1 MEVLTPRPPNSI
13 LVGSLPVV
21 LGSAPSLSIPG
32 LFQNTEDLLMSLADV
47 FLPVSCKP
55 LPLLDHI
62 TSSALSPP
70 EGSYPSLVTAP
81 GAQPGLELAATA
93 GGCDSLV
100 PCCGSL
106 LDFKPD
112 SVMIEEEAEGMGF
125 PEASAT
131 IVSAIDGF
139 KLVSATD
146 GVALV
151 SAISEGP
158 SLRSVG

>member
-1 MEVLTPRPPNSI
+1 
-13 LVGSLPVV
+13 
-21 LGSAPSLSIPG
+21 
-32 LFQNTEDLLMSLADV
+32 MSLADV

-112 SVMIEEEAEGMGF
+112 SVTIEDEAEGMGF

-146 GVALV
+146 GIALV
-151 SAISEGP
+151 SAIDVLSISEGP
-158 SLRSVG
+158 SLHSVG

>member
-1 MEVLTPRPPNSI
+1 
-13 LVGSLPVV
+13 
-21 LGSAPSLSIPG
+21 
-32 LFQNTEDLLMSLADV
+32 
-47 FLPVSCKP
+47 
-55 LPLLDHI
+55 
-62 TSSALSPP
+62 
-70 EGSYPSLVTAP
+70 
-81 GAQPGLELAATA
+81 
-93 GGCDSLV
+93 
-100 PCCGSL
+100 
-106 LDFKPD
+106 
-112 SVMIEEEAEGMGF
+112 MIEEEAEGMGF

>member
-1 MEVLTPRPPNSI
+1 
-13 LVGSLPVV
+13 
-21 LGSAPSLSIPG
+21 
-32 LFQNTEDLLMSLADV
+32 
-47 FLPVSCKP
+47 
-55 LPLLDHI
+55 
-62 TSSALSPP
+62 
-70 EGSYPSLVTAP
+70 
-81 GAQPGLELAATA
+81 
-93 GGCDSLV
+93 V

-112 SVMIEEEAEGMGF
+112 SVTIEEEAEGMGF

-131 IVSAIDGF
+131 IVSVIDGF

-151 SAISEGP
+151 SAIDVLSISEGP